1 MSVPVTGASLSPS
14 QRRLVDLMR
23 RINYGRIEALHIRA
37 GAPAFDPAPRVV
49 RKVKIGG
56 ENGPQREP
64 SPNAPMKKDLIEMF
78 EHMNLVGDG
87 VVRSIEVKNGMPF
100 SLDIEETVGA

>member
-1 MSVPVTGASLSPS
+1 M
-14 QRRLVDLMR
+14 
-23 RINYGRIEALHIRA
+23 
-37 GAPAFDPAPRVV
+37 V

-56 ENGPQREP
+56 ENGPRRES
-64 SPNAPMKKDLIEMF
+64 SPDVPLRKDLIEMF
-78 EHMNLVGDG
+78 EHLSLVGDG

>member
-1 MSVPVTGASLSPS
+1 MLVPVTSASLSPS
-14 QRRLVDLMR
+14 QRQLVDLMR

-37 GAPAFDPAPRVV
+37 GAPVFDPPPRVV

-56 ENGPQREP
+56 ENSPRREP
-64 SPNAPMKKDLIEMF
+64 SPNEPLKKDLIEMF
-78 EHMNLVGDG
+78 DHMALVGDG

-100 SLDIEETVGA
+100 SLDIEETVGV

>member
-1 MSVPVTGASLSPS
+1 MSVPVTRASLSPS

-23 RINYGRIEALHIRA
+23 RINYGRIEALHIRS
-37 GAPAFDPAPRVV
+37 GAPLFDPPPRVV

-56 ENGPQREP
+56 ENGPRRES
-64 SPNAPMKKDLIEMF
+64 SPDVPLRKDLIEMF
-78 EHMNLVGDG
+78 EHLSLVGDG